1 MSHFYTPWKCQK
13 TKGFLKFSGGKEMGH
28 LREKGQFQKLKKG
41 NKYNCVTNVSTLI
54 YLTRIL
60 F

>member
-13 TKGFLKFSGGKEMGH
+13 TKGFLKFSGGKEMGD

-41 NKYNCVTNVSTLI
+41 NK
-54 YLTRIL
+54 
-60 F
+60 